1 MLLRALASYCLV
13 TLRPLRYARG
23 MGPMST
29 AITRSAAGLI
39 LLLATGRPAA
49 PQNEPPT
56 FGEAVEVNVV
66 NLSVFVTRKGEP
78 VTDLG
83 REDFEIFENGK
94 KVALTNFYAFRPPPP
109 AAAPEAQHESAAEPA
124 APLPPEPLFVIA
136 YIDNMNLRPHSRKM
150 VIERLQTFV
159 DDQLAPDD
167 PVITAGHRLRIR
179 QELTEDREA
188 TRRVLAEL
196 IGEPALGLEE
206 DRELSRILTE
216 VHFRYT
222 DADAADLETER
233 IATDFRNHQERLI
246 GQARGTFG
254 MLADFVGS
262 VGELPGR
269 KMVIHVS
276 DGISAVSRSDL
287 KRLLARANANRISF
301 FAINGGGSRQFSPA
315 MAQQPAN
322 LGELWT
328 PEAARMRQLDREQS
342 LIDLADGSGG
352 KMILARK
359 NMDRELD
366 EFRDAVAHYYSL
378 GFAPRAEGPEVRQVK
393 VNVRRKGVDVRYPKS
408 YRLKTSQEQLY
419 ERVLT
424 ALRLGVAANELDIDV
439 DFGAARRR
447 ESTIL
452 LPILVRLPI
461 DRLVLIPHE
470 GNYVGSVTVMYG
482 VLDGEGRAS
491 EVHLGNLP
499 ISVPEDRRAEVAGK
513 MVGYEVLVA
522 MAPGARRLAVAARDD
537 VGRTMAA
544 IKREF
549 KLVDG

>member
-1 MLLRALASYCLV
+1 MGVASKAI
-13 TLRPLRYARG
+13 RRG
-23 MGPMST
+23 V
-29 AITRSAAGLI
+29 ARSAAC
-39 LLLATGRPAA
+39 LLLLFAVVRPAV
-49 PQNEPPT
+49 PQADVPT
-56 FGEAVEVNVV
+56 FGETVEVNVV
-66 NLSVFVTRKGEP
+66 NLSVYVTRKGEP
-78 VTDLG
+78 VTDLT
-83 REDFEIFENGK
+83 RDDFEIFENGK
-94 KVALTNFYAFRPPPP
+94 KVPLTNFYAFQPS
-109 AAAPEAQHESAAEPA
+109 APTSATSEPEPESLAEPE
-124 APLPPEPLFVIA
+124 PLPPEPVFVIA
-136 YIDNMNLRPHSRKM
+136 YIDNQNLRPHSRKM

-159 DDQLAPDD
+159 DDQLAPED
-167 PVITAGHRLRIR
+167 PVMVVTAGQRLRIR

-188 TRRVLAEL
+188 TRQVLAEL
-196 IGEPALGLEE
+196 IGEPALGLDE

-222 DADAADLETER
+222 DADAAALETER
-233 IATDFRNHQERLI
+233 IAADFRNHQERLI
-246 GQARGTFG
+246 AQAAGTFG

-276 DGISAVSRSDL
+276 DGISAANQGAL
-287 KRLLARANANRISF
+287 KQLLARANANRVSF
-301 FAINGGGSRQFSPA
+301 YAINGGGSRQFSPA

-322 LGELWT
+322 LGEMWT
-328 PEAARMRQLDREQS
+328 PETARMRQLEREQS
-342 LIDLADGSGG
+342 LIDLADGTGG

-366 EFRDAVAHYYSL
+366 GFRDAVAHYYSL
-378 GFAPRAEGPEVRQVK
+378 GFSPRAEGAEVRQVEVK
-393 VNVRRKGVDVRYPKS
+393 VRRKGVKVRYPKS
-408 YRLKTSQEQLY
+408 YRLKTSQEKLY

-424 ALRLGVAANELDIDV
+424 ALRLGIADNELDLDV
-439 DFGAARRR
+439 DFGAARSQ
-447 ESTIL
+447 EGTIL
-452 LPILVRLPI
+452 LPILVRVPV

-482 VLDGEGRAS
+482 VLDGQGRAS

-499 ISVPEDRRAEVAGK
+499 IRVPEDRREEVEGK

-522 MAPGARRLAVAARDD
+522 MAPTARRLAVAARDD

-544 IKREF
+544 IKKEF